1 MATILLRTA
10 NSFSHTG
17 ATVKGAPLT
26 NSEVDNNFS
35 NINITLGVLS
45 NLGTSANANLVA
57 AINSITS
64 NTSFSNASFTGNASF
79 AGNVNTSNL
88 RVTSFS
94 TLGTVVSGTWNGSS
108 ISTTYTDAKVTSV
121 GGSTGAI
128 TNVMIAASISTQD
141 HGTPSA
147 IVLTNATGTAANLT
161 ANIANFITV
170 TDDTSTNATRYLI
183 FANGTSGAITEQVS
197 STKLTF
203 NPSTGLLTSTDYNS
217 SSDITLKQDI
227 TTISNPLDI
236 ITQLTGFGFTWKDS
250 KQKSFGLS
258 AQDVVKV
265 IPEIVRERPDG
276 TKGINY
282 MNLTAFLI
290 EAVKALNHEVL
301 ELKRL
306 NRAAAPNDPDI
317 SSFDINYLVNKSLEL
332 KKPK

>member
-1 MATILLRTA
+1 VRSAISLTGTKGNYNSSTGVFDLANIANVTVSASPPGGPNIGDVWIDEDDGKTYLYFNDNTSSQWVEQATGTVISTLITSVA
-10 NSFSHTG
+10 GSTG
-17 ATVKGAPLT
+17 DISNAMIATG
-26 NSEVDNNFS
+26 
-35 NINITLGVLS
+35 LS
-45 NLGTSANANLVA
+45 GQNLGTP
-57 AINSITS
+57 
-64 NTSFSNASFTGNASF
+64 
-79 AGNVNTSNL
+79 
-88 RVTSFS
+88 
-94 TLGTVVSGTWNGSS
+94 SG
-108 ISTTYTDAKVTSV
+108 
-121 GGSTGAI
+121 
-128 TNVMIAASISTQD
+128 
-141 HGTPSA
+141 

-170 TDDTSTNATRYLI
+170 TDDTTTNATRYPI
-183 FANGTSGAITEQVS
+183 FANATSGNIIEQVS

-203 NPSTGLLTSTDYNS
+203 NPSTGLLTTTDYNS

-301 ELKRL
+301 ELKKL
-306 NRAAAPNDPDI
+306 NRAAAPNNPDI